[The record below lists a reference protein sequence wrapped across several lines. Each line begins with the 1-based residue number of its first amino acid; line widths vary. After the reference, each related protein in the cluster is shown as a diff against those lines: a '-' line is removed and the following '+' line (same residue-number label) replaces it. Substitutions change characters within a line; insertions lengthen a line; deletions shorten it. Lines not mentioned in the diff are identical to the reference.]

1 MGAEQ
6 QETTGPDL
14 AEGIALD
21 ELGEGGIA
29 QGHVG
34 DDAVVVVRVEGEVY
48 AIDAGCTHY
57 GVPLGGGIVVGHT
70 IRCPAHH
77 SRFDLRTGEA
87 VAAPALRPAGCW
99 NVEVR
104 DGRAYVT
111 GKREPAPRPHAP
123 PAAEAPR
130 AVGIVGAGAGG
141 AAVGGNRGR
150 GRGGDGVRGDAA
162 PRGVRRDGD
171 AGRRRRR
178 SASGPAEPV

>member
-1 MGAEQ
+1 MSGEQ
-6 QETTGPDL
+6 QEPTGPDL
-14 AEGIALD
+14 AEGIALE
-21 ELGEGGIA
+21 ELGEGAIV

-34 DDAVVVVRVEGEVY
+34 DDGVVVVRAEGEVY

-111 GKREPAPRPHAP
+111 GRREQAS
-123 PAAEAPR
+123 APR
-130 AVGIVGAGAGG
+130 APASADAPRSVVIAGAGA
-141 AAVGGNRGR
+141 
-150 GRGGDGVRGDAA
+150 
-162 PRGVRRDGD
+162 
-171 AGRRRRR
+171 
-178 SASGPAEPV
+178 